1 MAQISTVYALS
12 RYLLIHLYIGTYMQL
27 LDAVS
32 RIATLGVETSYR
44 QTVALMIRGYY
55 SQISTGGSVERKTSA
70 PKSRTEYVE
79 VYFSLI
85 HCSFSEF
92 FFSYYTNAHISNCH
106 CKTLAAGFL
115 TIASGLMN
123 TKLRAD
129 YLHRLLSLCSDVGL
143 TSESRSKG

>member
-1 MAQISTVYALS
+1 MLQLPSLCNSKYGSIFQVITFSSFGNGTNFHRICPFPLFTYPS
-12 RYLLIHLYIGTYMQL
+12 IGTYMQL

-92 FFSYYTNAHISNCH
+92 FFPI
-106 CKTLAAGFL
+106 TLML
-115 TIASGLMN
+115 TYPIAI
-123 TKLRAD
+123 A
-129 YLHRLLSLCSDVGL
+129 RLLLQAFLQLLVVL
-143 TSESRSKG
+143 